1 MNAPFVLGRALVNVP
16 PFDEGCEG
24 FVESGSGGEW
34 PDGGSLSLERALLGG
49 IELNGLFGHGLGDH
63 GRAFVDLA
71 CGRTSSVVG
80 RR

>member
-1 MNAPFVLGRALVNVP
+1 MDGPL
-16 PFDEGCEG
+16 FDEGSEG
-24 FVESGSGGEW
+24 VFESGSGGEW

-63 GRAFVDLA
+63 GWAVVGLA